1 VLNKHNRR
9 KTVAVHLAAA
19 LTLSALV
26 LGLPTSAI
34 ASTPLASTWTPLPA
48 AAQYDLPST
57 YNRCHARV
65 PDTAAVACV
74 VGDTKS
80 NKTVVLMGDSHAAN
94 WIPGLIL
101 AANKAHWR
109 LVIYTKTTC
118 PAMPVNV
125 TLTTSLTSK
134 AVPYAECGRWRT
146 NVLAKLAM
154 WNPTVI
160 MVAGSH
166 TTRMIGL
173 NGIVFRTTPA
183 AKLQRD
189 AAWRKATR
197 QLLARLK
204 RDEPK
209 ALVLVL
215 HDTPIARQDV
225 VQCVARAEFKKAGT
239 TCSYPV
245 SAALLPSIRAAE
257 LAALVAN
264 PNARLV
270 DPVHIACTTTRCIP
284 AANGILRYRN
294 AGHLTATFSRTLSPM
309 WVEIL
314 KRAELPLTPDPYF
327 YQESLPTS

>member
-1 VLNKHNRR
+1 
-9 KTVAVHLAAA
+9 
-19 LTLSALV
+19 
-26 LGLPTSAI
+26 
-34 ASTPLASTWTPLPA
+34 
-48 AAQYDLPST
+48 
-57 YNRCHARV
+57 
-65 PDTAAVACV
+65 
-74 VGDTKS
+74 
-80 NKTVVLMGDSHAAN
+80 MGDSHAAN
-94 WIPGLIL
+94 WIPGLMV
-101 AANKAHWR
+101 AATKAHWR

-125 TLTTSLTSK
+125 TLTKSLTSK
-134 AVPYAECGRWRT
+134 ALPYAECGRWRM

-154 WNPTVI
+154 WKPNVI

-166 TTRMIGL
+166 STRMIGL
-173 NGIVFRTTPA
+173 NGIVFRSTPA

-189 AAWRKATR
+189 AAWKKATQ
-197 QLLARLK
+197 QLLTRLK

-225 VQCVARAEFKKAGT
+225 VECVARAEFEKAGDI
-239 TCSYPV
+239 CSYPV
-245 SAALLPSIRAAE
+245 SATLRPTIRAAE

-270 DPVHIACTTTRCIP
+270 DTVHIACTTRRCIP

-294 AGHLTATFSRTLSPM
+294 AGHLTATFSRTLWPM

-314 KRAELPLTPDPYF
+314 KRADLPLTPDPYF
-327 YQESLPTS
+327 YRETLLTS